1 MPLSEADMQRRLV
14 RYSDLRPCTTA
25 FVDAR
30 TPGSER
36 KENFTIIGPGVAENP
51 DQHVHI
57 NIPHGFNVGG
67 ARQPPRCVN
76 SQHSHETAEV
86 FVIHSGLWRFKTGE
100 TGEDGFVDLAP
111 GDTISIPTQVFRG
124 FENIGETTG
133 FMFAILGGDD
143 PGRVTWAPYVF
154 EAART
159 HGLVLLE
166 NGRLIDTHR
175 EAIPAGARPMIPTT
189 KADVARM
196 RQCGSAQLSECIVR
210 FSELTAPRGA
220 NVSPGFQEFP
230 IIGGANAAEY
240 MPAGRLGWPHGFQL
254 RALRV
259 AVDAQSPN
267 YWRGEEEVLFIHQ
280 GSLLLRWGGGALQ
293 LGEGDTLTVP
303 KLLPRTLQNPFEREA
318 VAFIIRGTDQPQP
331 PQRSPN

>member
-1 MPLSEADMQRRLV
+1 
-14 RYSDLRPCTTA
+14 
-25 FVDAR
+25 
-30 TPGSER
+30 
-36 KENFTIIGPGVAENP
+36 
-51 DQHVHI
+51 
-57 NIPHGFNVGG
+57 
-67 ARQPPRCVN
+67 
-76 SQHSHETAEV
+76 
-86 FVIHSGLWRFKTGE
+86 
-100 TGEDGFVDLAP
+100 
-111 GDTISIPTQVFRG
+111 
-124 FENIGETTG
+124 
-133 FMFAILGGDD
+133 
-143 PGRVTWAPYVF
+143 
-154 EAART
+154 
-159 HGLVLLE
+159 
-166 NGRLIDTHR
+166 
-175 EAIPAGARPMIPTT
+175 MIPTT
-189 KADVARM
+189 KADAPWPVCARM
-196 RQCGSAQLSECIVR
+196 WLGPVVR
-210 FSELTAPRGA
+210 VHCTFFRTHRTARRA

-259 AVDAQSPN
+259 AVEAQSPN